1 MEITLDPMAILRPY
15 QRDAI
20 DHLWKSWDAGMTRVP
35 MVLATGLGKTK
46 IFTRV
51 VHKWLTENGSKRVLV
66 IAHTD
71 ELISQAAAEM
81 RAANSGIAV
90 GIVKAGLNETHCR
103 IIISS
108 RQTLASEKRRAQLKR
123 VGLII
128 IDEAHHAVR
137 TNTYGK
143 ILEHF
148 GAFPSPCSSCS
159 EGFSG
164 DQAVPGGQCWD
175 CQGTGLYNGGETA
188 VKVLGLTA
196 TLSRG
201 DKAKLSTVWEDK
213 PVPTFRKDILFGIRN
228 GFLLD
233 VRGERVIVPDLNMK
247 NVKTQGG
254 DFQDAS
260 IAEELERTFAPQIV
274 AEKYATVARKSGSNE
289 LRQGIA
295 FWPLVDT
302 AYHGAQAFND
312 AGISS
317 AVIHGGL
324 PKEERKL
331 ILKRFQAGEITVV
344 HNCMVLTEGFDAPWA
359 DVVVIGR
366 PTRNGG
372 LYQQMVGRV
381 LRPDL
386 TVEASLREKALIL
399 DVTGAGADNDLRCL
413 IDLAP
418 ERPLRKHDDDDE
430 DFSLLD
436 LELELEE
443 SIASGAAPWLV
454 EEIYE
459 GPADTK
465 AFDPLHRTLAWN
477 QTPDGTYFMSAGGSH
492 YIFLGE
498 SAYGDPGTYDVVWCT
513 KVDWNTPPQSAGST
527 DYRALPLE
535 EALLWAE
542 EEAISRGG
550 HGAKTLS
557 SRKSKWR
564 DEPATEGLKSKARA
578 NGIRNNKATG
588 RDLDTMTKG
597 ELGELID
604 AKIAAKSIDPLVR
617 RLKGTR

>member
-1 MEITLDPMAILRPY
+1 MLDPMAVLRPY

-51 VHKWLTENGSKRVLV
+51 VYKWLAENGSKRVLV

-81 RAANSGIAV
+81 RAANPKIAV

-143 ILEHF
+143 ILEYF
-148 GAFPSPCSSCS
+148 GAFRELKTDLDEDYHLEPR
-159 EGFSG
+159 
-164 DQAVPGGQCWD
+164 
-175 CQGTGLYNGGETA
+175 

-213 PVPTFRKDILFGIRN
+213 PVATFRKDILFGIRN

-233 VRGERVIVPDLNMK
+233 VRGERVIVPDLNMS

-254 DFQDAS
+254 DYQDAS

-274 AEKYATVARKSGSNE
+274 AEKYATVARKSGSDE

-418 ERPLRKHDDDDE
+418 ERPLKKHDDDDE

-443 SIASGAAPWLV
+443 SIASGSAPWLV
-454 EEIYE
+454 DEIYV

-465 AFDPLHRTLAWN
+465 AFDPLHRTLAWA

-550 HGAKTLS
+550 HGAKALS

-604 AKIAAKSIDPLVR
+604 SKIAAKSIDPLVR
-617 RLKGTR
+617 RLKGAR

>member
-1 MEITLDPMAILRPY
+1 MEMTLDPMAILRSY

-51 VHKWLTENGSKRVLV
+51 VHKWLAENEGKRVLV

-81 RAANSGIAV
+81 RAANPGTPV

-148 GAFPSPCSSCS
+148 GA
-159 EGFSG
+159 
-164 DQAVPGGQCWD
+164 WD
-175 CQGTGLYNGGETA
+175 EHIEWCACVNGPVSAIDSRCTVGA

-233 VRGERVIVPDLNMK
+233 VRGERVIVPDLDMK

-254 DFQDAS
+254 DYQDAS

-274 AEKYATVARKSGSNE
+274 AEKYKAVARARDGS

-295 FWPLVDT
+295 FWPLVET
-302 AYHGAQAFND
+302 AYHGAEAFAS

-331 ILKRFQAGEITVV
+331 ILKRFQAGEITVI

-399 DVTGAGADNDLRCL
+399 DVTGAGANNDLRCL

-418 ERPLRKHDDDDE
+418 ERPLRKHDDDEE

-443 SIASGAAPWLV
+443 SIASGSAPWLEDEV
-454 EEIYE
+454 YV
-459 GPADTK
+459 GPAETK
-465 AFDPLHRTLAWN
+465 AFDPLHRDKVWA

-498 SAYGDPGTYDVVWCT
+498 SVYGDPGTYDVVWCS

-564 DEPATEGLKSKARA
+564 DEPASEPLKNKARA

-597 ELGELID
+597 ELVELID

-617 RLKGTR
+617 RLKGAR

>member
-1 MEITLDPMAILRPY
+1 MEMTLDPMAILRPY

-20 DHLWKSWDAGMTRVP
+20 EHLWKSWDAGMTRVP

-51 VHKWLTENGSKRVLV
+51 VYKWLAENEGKRVLV

-81 RAANSGIAV
+81 RAANPGIAV

-108 RQTLASEKRRAQLKR
+108 RQTLASEKRRAQLNR

-148 GAFPSPCSSCS
+148 GA
-159 EGFSG
+159 
-164 DQAVPGGQCWD
+164 WD
-175 CQGTGLYNGGETA
+175 EHIEWCACVNGPVSAIDSRCTVGA

-254 DFQDAS
+254 DYQDAS

-274 AEKYATVARKSGSNE
+274 AEKYAEVAKQKGGR

-295 FWPLVDT
+295 FWPLVET
-302 AYHGAQAFND
+302 AYHGAEAFEG
-312 AGISS
+312 AGIPS
-317 AVIHGGL
+317 AVVHGGL

-331 ILKRFQAGEITVV
+331 ILKRFQAGEITVI

-399 DVTGAGADNDLRCL
+399 DVTGAGQNNDLRCL

-418 ERPLRKHDDDDE
+418 ERPLKKHDDDDE
-430 DFSLLD
+430 DFSLLE

-443 SIASGAAPWLV
+443 SIASGSAPWLEDEV
-454 EEIYE
+454 YV
-459 GPADTK
+459 GPAETK
-465 AFDPLHRTLAWN
+465 AFDPLHRDKVWA

-498 SAYGDPGTYDVVWCT
+498 SVYGDPGTYDVVWCS

-564 DEPATEGLKSKARA
+564 DEPASEPLKNKARA

-597 ELGELID
+597 ELVELID

-617 RLKGTR
+617 RLKGAR